1 MERKCPKKVKSP
13 ILRQLWN
20 IFADGMKMIEEDKCS
35 EGQAYG
41 MISRFN
47 AESKGFVDDKSTV
60 NYDEAMR
67 ITGVKSRNRLKEICE
82 VHGIRQVRINNMPV
96 GFIRSEIEDLAYML
110 NNENKK
116 GSRD

>member
-20 IFADGMKMIEEDKCS
+20 IFAEGMKMIEEDKCS

-47 AESKGFVDDKSTV
+47 AESKGYVDDKSTV

-67 ITGVKSRNRLKEICE
+67 NTGIKNRNQLNAICKA
-82 VHGIRQVRINNMPV
+82 HGIEQVKINNQSV
-96 GFIRSEIEDLAYML
+96 GFLRSEIEDLAQQIR
-110 NNENKK
+110 NKNRNA
-116 GSRD
+116 GD